1 MKKHIFNIFKYLAFF
16 AIGILI
22 FWLLY
27 RKIEWKELVGALKG
41 LKYIW
46 LLVSICLGLLSQVSR
61 SLRWKMLI
69 KPMGYN
75 PSFGNTFL
83 SVLVLY
89 FVNLIIPRAG
99 EVARCTVLSRTD
111 KIPFTKLVGTVFTE
125 RLADIVMLFTLA
137 LVIFAMNLSVVV
149 KFFDL
154 HPAIMTNLQKFLSL
168 KYLIIILAAIIV
180 FIASYIFLRKRLK
193 KSNNK
198 SKLVELKNQF
208 IDGIKSIIHMEK
220 KWLFIGHTVFIFLMW
235 LIMLYVVFLAYKPT
249 ENLSLRAGMVVFLM
263 GGLAMLA
270 PIQGGIGPWHFMVAE
285 TLILYGIQREDG
297 LIFALIAHT
306 TTNLIYIL
314 LGGIALLILILK
326 SGNTAI
332 LKRSNRQTV
341 ESQ

>member
-1 MKKHIFNIFKYLAFF
+1 MKKLIFNVFKYLAFF

-22 FWLLY
+22 FWFLY
-27 RKIEWKELVGALKG
+27 RKIEWKELVVALKG

-46 LLVSICLGLLSQVSR
+46 LFVSICLGLLSQASR

-111 KIPFTKLVGTVFTE
+111 KIPFTKLIGTVFIE
-125 RLADIVMLFTLA
+125 RMADVVMLFTLA
-137 LVIFAMNLSVVV
+137 IIIFAMNLSIIM
-149 KFFDL
+149 KFFEL
-154 HPAIMTNLQKFLSL
+154 HPSIIDNLHKFLSF
-168 KYLIIILAAIIV
+168 KYLVIITAAIII
-180 FIASYIFLRKRLK
+180 FIAAYILLRKRLR
-193 KSNNK
+193 KSNK
-198 SKLVELKNQF
+198 KGKLVELKDQF
-208 IDGIKSIIHMEK
+208 IDGIKSILHMEK
-220 KWLFIGHTVFIFLMW
+220 KWLFIGHTTFIFLMW

-270 PIQGGIGPWHFMVAE
+270 PIQGGIGPWHFMVVE
-285 TLILYGIQREDG
+285 TLLLYGIQREDG
-297 LIFALIAHT
+297 LIFALVAHT

-326 SGNTAI
+326 SGNAGI
-332 LKRSNRQTV
+332 LKRSNGQKV